1 MIYPCIL
8 TLMVITIVIIAVGDL
23 PSPKPQTPPRSGTPP
38 RARLSC
44 TAFLALRSAG
54 ASRWMGK
61 AMGKPWEKP
70 GKMMEMPWI
79 MKHVVLKRGDMTG
92 KAMKNDE
99 PIMVW

>member
-1 MIYPCIL
+1 
-8 TLMVITIVIIAVGDL
+8 
-23 PSPKPQTPPRSGTPP
+23 
-38 RARLSC
+38 
-44 TAFLALRSAG
+44 
-54 ASRWMGK
+54 
-61 AMGKPWEKP
+61 MGKPWEKP